1 MEAPRARSRDIL
13 VGAVVL
19 GSVWG
24 LVEVVLGGAMKSA
37 SIPYKGDLLTGLG
50 IGIMAVA
57 VALFRRSLPL
67 LGIAVV
73 AVALK
78 QLAVPILHLP
88 LMCKANS
95 CLAVGLAGT
104 ALAGTSALAGRRL
117 DRGILPRVATGASAA
132 LAGAVGFYFIGM
144 QVAPCKYLL
153 SFNHPGGFVAFLGA
167 EGLIWTALGGLCFPA
182 GYRLGLGLRSGLL
195 DLPVRR
201 PVIYYTA
208 SAAITALAWVAGGL
222 AIAAGL

>member
-1 MEAPRARSRDIL
+1 MI
-13 VGAVVL
+13 VL

-57 VALFRRSLPL
+57 VAVFRRPLPL
-67 LGIAVV
+67 LGIAVL

-88 LMCKANS
+88 FMCKANS
-95 CLAVGLAGT
+95 CLAVALAGT

-117 DRGILPRVATGASAA
+117 DRGVLPRAATGASAG
-132 LAGAVGFYFIGM
+132 LLGAVGFYFIGM

-153 SFNHPGGFVAFLGA
+153 SFNRPGGFVAFLGA
-167 EGLIWTALGGLCFPA
+167 EGLIWGALGGLCFPA
-182 GYRLGLGLRSGLL
+182 GYRLGLSLKTGVL
-195 DLPVRR
+195 DLRARR
-201 PVIYYTA
+201 PVIYYAA
-208 SAAITALAWVAGGL
+208 SAVVVALAWIAGGF
-222 AIAAGL
+222 AIAAGF